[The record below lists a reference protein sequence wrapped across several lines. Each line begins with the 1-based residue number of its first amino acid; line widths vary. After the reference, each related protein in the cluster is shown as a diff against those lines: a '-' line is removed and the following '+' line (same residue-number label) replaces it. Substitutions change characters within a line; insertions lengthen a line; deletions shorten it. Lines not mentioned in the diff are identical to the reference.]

1 MAESKRTA
9 GSKPGMNVD
18 TKLVRELA
26 EMLDET
32 GLTEIEV
39 EDGER
44 KIRVSR
50 GGGVATFAAP
60 PQAVAAPAAAR
71 DAAKRQAG
79 GRNARRRAREYA
91 VQGLYQ
97 WLLSRADLGVVLAGL
112 AESPGY
118 EKCDTRHL
126 AGLIGGVMHSHEEL
140 NQMLAPHLDRKLEHV
155 SPVEHAILLVGA
167 YEIRHHPEIP
177 YRVVINEAIDL
188 AKVFGGNDGFRFV
201 NGILDRVAT
210 DSGVNQGRR

>member
-1 MAESKRTA
+1 MPRLRPA
-9 GSKPGMNVD
+9 D
-18 TKLVRELA
+18 T
-26 EMLDET
+26 
-32 GLTEIEV
+32 G
-39 EDGER
+39 
-44 KIRVSR
+44 
-50 GGGVATFAAP
+50 
-60 PQAVAAPAAAR
+60 
-71 DAAKRQAG
+71 KRQAG

-126 AGLIGGVMHSHEEL
+126 AGLIGGVMSTHEEL
-140 NQMLAPHLDRKLEHV
+140 NAMLAPHLDRKLEHV
-155 SPVEHAILLVGA
+155 SPVEHAILLVGT
-167 YEIRHHPEIP
+167 YEMRHHPEIP